1 MEINVR
7 DDSKIV
13 EVWLTKEEKRSQTL
27 LESLKLLY
35 QKYKAQNYMVAVF
48 QSGEHDLPEY
58 TSDLLRYNRRRIA
71 HMELQ
76 REKKLREEQVR

>member
-1 MEINVR
+1 MEIHVN

-13 EVWLTKEEKRSQTL
+13 EVWLTNEEKRSQAL
-27 LESLKLLY
+27 RERLKQLY
-35 QKYKAQNYMVAVF
+35 RECRAKKYMVAVF
-48 QSGEHDLPEY
+48 QSGEHDLPEC

-76 REKKLREEQVR
+76 REKKIKEEQVR